1 MRVAFTCSVDDGY
14 PADMRMAELLQ
25 KYALNGTFFIPVNN
39 REGFEVL
46 SPTQVR
52 ELGRYF
58 EIGSHTFD
66 HCYLSNLDLP
76 QARFQVVEGKKQLE
90 DMLSGP
96 IAGFCYPGG
105 KHRQR
110 EIDLVKAAGFK
121 YARTVMNLCFEAG
134 DKPFEMPTTV
144 QFYPH
149 DSTVFLR
156 NFAAS
161 GNWLKRHEGLRVA
174 VQHQYWID
182 RLYALFDHACEHGG
196 AFHLWCHSKEV
207 EDLDAWRE
215 LECFLAYVASKVAM
229 SDRLNNAQLAARQF
243 VPDSEVLAA

>member
-1 MRVAFTCSVDDGY
+1 MRIVFTCSIDDGY
-14 PADMRMAELLQ
+14 PADMRIAELLH
-25 KYALNGTFFIPVNN
+25 KYGLNATFFIPVNN
-39 REGFEVL
+39 REGFDVL
-46 SPTQVR
+46 SPPQVR

-66 HCYLSNLDLP
+66 HCYLSYLDLS
-76 QARFQVVEGKKQLE
+76 QAHFQVVEGKRRLE
-90 DMLSGP
+90 DMLGARV
-96 IAGFCYPGG
+96 AGFCYPGG

-110 EIDLVKAAGFK
+110 DIDLVRGAGFK
-121 YARTVMNLCFEAG
+121 YARTVMNLRFDAG

-149 DSTVFLR
+149 VSTVFLR

-161 GNWLKRHEGLRVA
+161 GNWLRRHEGLRVA

-182 RLYALFDHACEHGG
+182 RLYALFDYACEHGG

-207 EDLDAWRE
+207 EDLDAWHQFDR
-215 LECFLAYVASKVAM
+215 FLAYVASRVALP
-229 SDRLNNAQLAARQF
+229 DRLNNAQLAARQF
-243 VPDSEVLAA
+243 DPASEKLAA